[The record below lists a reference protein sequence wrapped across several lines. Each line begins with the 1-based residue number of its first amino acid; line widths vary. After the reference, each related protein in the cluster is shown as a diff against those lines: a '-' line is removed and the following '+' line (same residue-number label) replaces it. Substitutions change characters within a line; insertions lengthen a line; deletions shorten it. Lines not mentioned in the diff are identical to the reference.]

1 MERFLDQDA
10 VLAKL
15 IKAEVEPLAIPMHE
29 SICWPT
35 GAGCIKLLIT
45 FLITVS

>member
-29 SICWPT
+29 SICSPT
-35 GAGCIKLLIT
+35 AGLLQAFKDAEIT
-45 FLITVS
+45 IL